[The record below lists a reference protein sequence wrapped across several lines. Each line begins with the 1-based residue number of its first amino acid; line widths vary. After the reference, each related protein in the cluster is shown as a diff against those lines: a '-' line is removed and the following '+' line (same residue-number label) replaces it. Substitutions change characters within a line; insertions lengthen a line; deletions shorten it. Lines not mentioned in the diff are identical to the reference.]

1 MARFLAGASLAAA
14 ILAAQPAAAFW
25 QRSQV
30 SRCSDATTEME
41 RQQLRCW
48 ELNGYADPGWPALP
62 HAGGAYLLPAVPPP
76 HGRLPG
82 KGVTRRLG

>member
-1 MARFLAGASLAAA
+1 
-14 ILAAQPAAAFW
+14 
-25 QRSQV
+25 
-30 SRCSDATTEME
+30 ME

-62 HAGGAYLLPAVPPP
+62 HAGGAYLLPAAPPP